1 MTIENGAFD
10 FMGVVKSQATPSRVL
25 LVEPR
30 RSRKYHTPYP
40 PTGLLKLSAY
50 HQQRGDFVRLVNGIS
65 GDGFEPDIIYI
76 TSLFTYAWEPVH
88 EVIRFYT
95 NRYKKARVM
104 VGGVYASLCP
114 DHLKESFGDRIEI
127 CQGVVQELDDLLP
140 AYWLIPEW
148 KTSILFSSR
157 GCIRRCPFCSV
168 PKLEPKFEA
177 RKSINHF
184 IYPDHKKVVLWDN
197 NILASPYWRDIFAE
211 LEESKLEVDF
221 NQGLDARLLT
231 EETALRLKNLRTPI
245 VRLAYDSK
253 GIKGPLRKAIGLLR
267 DVGINRRRI
276 VVYCL
281 FNYLDTPVDFLE
293 RIKDLFDWGVVS
305 YPMRYQAL
313 EPGPKDSYISPNW
326 TKEQLEML
334 AKARRVIGYGG
345 AFPPYEGLK
354 KKILNANTFEKAF
367 GLRPRTHSRTNAVN
381 HPKKD
386 FKNHTI

>member
-1 MTIENGAFD
+1 MTPNSGSFVFD
-10 FMGVVKSQATPSRVL
+10 IHEIGRKAHPLKVL
-25 LVEPR
+25 LVEPQK
-30 RSRKYHTPYP
+30 SRKYHTPYP
-40 PTGLLKLSAY
+40 PLALLKLATY
-50 HQQRGDFVRLVNGIS
+50 HERKGDFVKLENGIS
-65 GDGFEPDIIYI
+65 ENGFEPDTIYI

-88 EVIRFYT
+88 EAIRFYS
-95 NRYKKARVM
+95 NRYKKARVI

-127 CQGVVQELDDLLP
+127 RPGVVPELDALLP

-157 GCIRRCPFCSV
+157 GCIRKCPFCSV
-168 PKLEPKFEA
+168 PQLEPKFEA
-177 RKSINHF
+177 RKSIKHL
-184 IYPDHKKVVLWDN
+184 IYPGHRKVVFWDN
-197 NILASPYWRDIFAE
+197 NILASPYWRNIFSE
-211 LEESKLEVDF
+211 LEESGLKVDF

-231 EETALRLKNLRTPI
+231 EETVLRLKRLKVPI
-245 VRLAYDSK
+245 VRLAYDTK
-253 GIKGPLRKAIGLLR
+253 GVKESVKKGIGLLKNT
-267 DVGINRRRI
+267 GISGRRI

-281 FNYLDTPVDFLE
+281 FNYLDTPTDFLE
-293 RIKDLFDWGVVS
+293 RIKDLLSWGVVS

-354 KKILNANTFEKAF
+354 KKVLNASTFKEAF
-367 GLRPRTHSRTNAVN
+367 QLEP
-381 HPKKD
+381 PK
-386 FKNHTI
+386 HH